1 VVGVGIGELLGVPVV
16 TFAKE
21 VRIED
26 RVAHVERVLD
36 DGSEIVE
43 APLPAV
49 VTVSNELGTPR
60 APSLRETMRAARK
73 PVAAW
78 SASELGLAADTVG
91 AAGARRVLERMF
103 IPVKQNRCEFIAG
116 NSPAEQA
123 AGLAQRLHEAK
134 LI

>member
-1 VVGVGIGELLGVPVV
+1 MVGAGIGELLGIPVIS
-16 TFAKE
+16 FAKE
-21 VRIED
+21 VRIEAS
-26 RVAHVERVLD
+26 VARVERALD

-43 APLPAV
+43 TSLPAV

-60 APSLRETMRAARK
+60 TPSLRETMRAASK

-78 SASELGLAADTVG
+78 SASDLGLAADAVG

-103 IPVKQNRCEFIAG
+103 IPVKQNCCELITG
-116 NSPAEQA
+116 NTPVEQA
-123 AGLAQRLHEAK
+123 VGLAQRLREAK